1 MRAIITGASRGVGRG
16 VALALAGKGY
26 DIVVTGREKDRLD
39 ALGAEVSARGSVFEG
54 HVCDH
59 GDLEATVAVFERIGS
74 DFDVIV
80 NNAWGGYFRMV
91 EDGQYTW
98 EKKFW
103 EQPLHRWTSMMDV
116 GVRTAFLCGKHCVAA
131 MLQRRRGLIVN
142 ISFWAARQ
150 YHQNVIYGV
159 SKAAID
165 KMSHD
170 MAVELREYGVAAV
183 SLYLGLV
190 RTEGVLENASFFDMS
205 NSESPEFS
213 GLVIDGLARDP
224 ARMDKSGGYFTSS
237 ELARQYGIRDIDG
250 KTIADSWVRL

>member
-1 MRAIITGASRGVGRG
+1 MITGASRGVGRG
-16 VALALAGKGY
+16 VALALAGKGF

-39 ALGAEVSARGSVFEG
+39 ALGAEVAALGVRFEG
-54 HVCDH
+54 QVCDH
-59 GDLEATVAVFERIGS
+59 GDLDATVAVFERIGS
-74 DFDVIV
+74 DFDIIV
-80 NNAWGGYFRMV
+80 NNAWAGYFRMV

-116 GVRTAFLCGKHCVAA
+116 GVRTAFFCSKHCVAG
-131 MLQRRRGLIVN
+131 MLERRRGLIVN

-159 SKAAID
+159 SKAAVD
-165 KMSHD
+165 KLSHD
-170 MAVELREYGVAAV
+170 MAVELRGYGVAAV
-183 SLYLGLV
+183 SLYPGLV

-213 GLVIDGLARDP
+213 GLVIEALLRDP
-224 ARMDKSGGYFTSS
+224 ARMDKSGNFYTSS
-237 ELARQYGIRDIDG
+237 ELAREYGIRDIDG
-250 KTIADSWVRL
+250 KIIADSWVRR